1 MHFFTMNL
9 YERNCQVH
17 CKVKENS
24 MCKRKVICL
33 CFYSNLQMTRSEA
46 STCPATDDLKAILFF
61 KSCMILSRFHPCVR
75 LTLNTKS
82 IVSESG
88 NNAFNLAQLR
98 AILLPF
104 QSRESVSIEDITAF
118 EKFKTQ
124 CML

>member
-1 MHFFTMNL
+1 
-9 YERNCQVH
+9 
-17 CKVKENS
+17 
-24 MCKRKVICL
+24 
-33 CFYSNLQMTRSEA
+33 MTRSEA
-46 STCPATDDLKAILFF
+46 STSPATDDLKAIFF
-61 KSCMILSRFHPCVR
+61 FESCMILSRFHPSVR

-88 NNAFNLAQLR
+88 NNTFNIVQRR

-104 QSRESVSIEDITAF
+104 QSRENVSIEDITTF